1 MLVGF
6 CGNDRL
12 SRFRPCVSQCHFWP
26 KKSTIGGKSQQ
37 LGRVAARFRGF
48 RPYFPPWWKTCIS
61 PSRLL
66 FGAGL
71 PMQACME
78 APPRAVSVGGVW
90 SCRVSVD
97 GRKRVVASRFSAI
110 RHRFGLVSDCNNR
123 TTTCLMFR
131 EPLTIHPPIPS
142 ESNFPVRFGW
152 NHISSYA
159 GAIT

>member
-1 MLVGF
+1 MWAF
-6 CGNDRL
+6 AETTAFHDFDRACHSVTFGPKNPPSAG
-12 SRFRPCVSQCHFWP
+12 SRSNSEGLPHDLEASDLISRR
-26 KKSTIGGKSQQ
+26 GG
-37 LGRVAARFRGF
+37 
-48 RPYFPPWWKTCIS
+48 
-61 PSRLL
+61 RLASHCPAS
-66 FGAGL
+66 FSVAGL